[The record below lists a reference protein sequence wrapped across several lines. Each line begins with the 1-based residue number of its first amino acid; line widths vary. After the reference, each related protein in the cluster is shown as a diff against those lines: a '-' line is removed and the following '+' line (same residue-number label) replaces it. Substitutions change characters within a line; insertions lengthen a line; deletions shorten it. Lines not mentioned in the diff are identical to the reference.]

1 MRRGQFGEAGAQ
13 QGQISRSTSS
23 RRRPESGRDAR
34 PRRGAR
40 RSPLAAVGRARPA
53 RARCRRWCPRRP
65 SASRRSC
72 CRSSRRGCSGCAW
85 TGRGRRSGR
94 AGAAA
99 SRRRS
104 RTTPGCTTRR
114 ARLRVERHDPVH
126 VAGEVEHDAGA
137 RWPARRWRC
146 RRRARTTGTPCV
158 AADGERRGHVL
169 RVARRDDAERH
180 PPVVGG
186 VHGDQR
192 PRCGVEL
199 DLAAGYGLPQCS
211 GQVTRLRLRH
221 LLLLLVPVLRP
232 ARTRRGVPRCIACLC
247 HGSSVHADRPRTAPP
262 RGRAA
267 AARHG
272 APNIRTGPASSVRR
286 PRSAACPRAV
296 RLFGAGMY
304 TRCMDCTRSVSGRLP
319 VTSHGL
325 CPVVPRDVAHG
336 SHAADAG
343 PRARKNGCRALHGH
357 G

>member
-1 MRRGQFGEAGAQ
+1 MLPIIPPSVQRLCVEGSGPKV
-13 QGQISRSTSS
+13 
-23 RRRPESGRDAR
+23 RP
-34 PRRGAR
+34 
-40 RSPLAAVGRARPA
+40 
-53 RARCRRWCPRRP
+53 C
-65 SASRRSC
+65 
-72 CRSSRRGCSGCAW
+72 
-85 TGRGRRSGR
+85 GRGG
-94 AGAAA
+94 

-104 RTTPGCTTRR
+104 RTHRAGRR
-114 ARLRVERHDPVH
+114 AVRASGSIDTIRFMCRVKSSTTPDAGGLSGDRRAGAARDHRDPVL
-126 VAGEVEHDAGA
+126 
-137 RWPARRWRC
+137 
-146 RRRARTTGTPCV
+146 
-158 AADGERRGHVL
+158 AADGQRRGHVV
-169 RVARRDDAERH
+169 RVPRRDDAERH

-186 VHGDQR
+186 VHGEQR